1 MSVTAKDSAHPQFL
15 TGTFTSAGTPADVS
29 EALPWQPSLVICF
42 VNISGT
48 NPDMHIAT
56 DAYLTDSMTTTGS
69 TGVITTPAVASGLDI
84 TSTGFTLDSTVQSA
98 SGVNYWIA
106 FKS

>member
-1 MSVTAKDSAHPQFL
+1 
-15 TGTFTSAGTPADVS
+15 
-29 EALPWQPSLVICF
+29 
-42 VNISGT
+42 
-48 NPDMHIAT
+48 
-56 DAYLTDSMTTTGS
+56 LTDSMTTTGS